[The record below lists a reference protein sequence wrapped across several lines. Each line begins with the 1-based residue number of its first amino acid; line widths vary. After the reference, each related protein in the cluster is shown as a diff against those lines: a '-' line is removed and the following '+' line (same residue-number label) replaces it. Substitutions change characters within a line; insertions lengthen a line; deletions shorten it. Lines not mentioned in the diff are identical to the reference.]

1 MGALVVLGLM
11 MSEGVEA
18 AGKGGMM
25 VVRDGFHPKAEAGK
39 VLRRSGEG
47 AEGGV
52 YGVVGGEG
60 GHALVDSIRPS
71 SSVDSSLT
79 GTPTTNDGPREL
91 TTTRTISLTT
101 HLVHR
106 PHHRLDSLDDGSS
119 TSNDDGYEDKE
130 AERVEGERMEG
141 TRRTVRVE
149 TEVSITER
157 DREIG
162 DGEVRRQT

>member
-1 MGALVVLGLM
+1 MVMGLM
-11 MSEGVEA
+11 MSEGVDA
-18 AGKGGMM
+18 AGQGGMM
-25 VVRDGFHPKAEAGK
+25 VVRDGFHPKGGARNA
-39 VLRRSGEG
+39 LRRRSERVEG
-47 AEGGV
+47 VE

-71 SSVDSSLT
+71 SSVDSSLI
-79 GTPTTNDGPREL
+79 GTPTTNEGHLDS

-106 PHHRLDSLDDGSS
+106 PHHRLDSLDDGAS

-130 AERVEGERMEG
+130 AERVEGERREG
-141 TRRTVRVE
+141 MRRTVRVE